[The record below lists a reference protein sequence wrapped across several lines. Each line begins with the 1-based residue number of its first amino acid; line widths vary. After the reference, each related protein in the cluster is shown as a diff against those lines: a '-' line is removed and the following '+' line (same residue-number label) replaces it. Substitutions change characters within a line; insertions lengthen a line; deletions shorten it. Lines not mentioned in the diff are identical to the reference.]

1 MAPTCYSHSMKNL
14 HYRTQSLPE
23 SVYTHQMLHLTQ
35 PTPDYHHGHHQLGHY
50 QLGSGHHPSSHIKK
64 RAGGALRRSQTS
76 VCDLVQS
83 GLSHHRA
90 PLTAGLYDQF
100 LPPPNFNAI
109 GLPVNNRVGRN
120 RTQSFYVPGSH
131 YRSSVSRLNDL
142 HSSVSPYS
150 YPVCDQSPAWY
161 HRSVPN
167 ISSYPAPA
175 PPGKSVTS
183 PLFVDCSVEYD
194 LGEQPVIP
202 ADSEPLLSI
211 HPDYIA
217 KCRSVPSSPYDRLL
231 LGNTTN
237 NNNSNSNS
245 INSSSKQCESHHKS
259 TGALHQ
265 LQQQQQQESSL
276 PRRTGIGR
284 SNRSSP
290 RARCNLNSKLEAT
303 RKLSVE
309 SRDSGI
315 GMMSSGWQM
324 FNSGCD
330 NSNFSSYPQLSDQ
343 QTEYT
348 GKVLPSNNKRF
359 ALTDLVSGL
368 LCCSVPPQYHPQTEA
383 GLGPHHQDRTME
395 WVMASQKMINKC
407 KMGQC
412 NQDCGDGFCYNVW
425 NSLVHV

>member
-1 MAPTCYSHSMKNL
+1 MAPTCHSHTMKNK

-35 PTPDYHHGHHQLGHY
+35 QPDYHHGHGHLHYPQL
-50 QLGSGHHPSSHIKK
+50 SSHHHAASHLKK
-64 RAGGALRRSQTS
+64 RTGAALRRSQTS
-76 VCDLVQS
+76 VCDLLQG

-90 PLTAGLYDQF
+90 PLTAGLYEQF

-120 RTQSFYVPGSH
+120 RTQSFY
-131 YRSSVSRLNDL
+131 YRSSV
-142 HSSVSPYS
+142 SSVSPYS

-167 ISSYPAPA
+167 IASSYPSLATSA
-175 PPGKSVTS
+175 NPGKSVTS

-217 KCRSVPSSPYDRLL
+217 KCRSVPASPYDRLVVAS
-231 LGNTTN
+231 N
-237 NNNSNSNS
+237 NNNM
-245 INSSSKQCESHHKS
+245 KQCDSHSQYKS
-259 TGALHQ
+259 LPDMKRSTSALP
-265 LQQQQQQESSL
+265 LQQQVASL
-276 PRRTGIGR
+276 PRRSGIGR
-284 SNRSSP
+284 ANRSSP

-315 GMMSSGWQM
+315 GMMSSGWNM
-324 FNSGCD
+324 FNAGCD
-330 NSNFSSYPQLSDQ
+330 NSNFSSYPPHPPPHHPSHLPHLSDQ

-359 ALTDLVSGL
+359 ALTGI
-368 LCCSVPPQYHPQTEA
+368 T
-383 GLGPHHQDRTME
+383 
-395 WVMASQKMINKC
+395 
-407 KMGQC
+407 
-412 NQDCGDGFCYNVW
+412 
-425 NSLVHV
+425 NSHYQLAF

>member
-1 MAPTCYSHSMKNL
+1 MKNK

-35 PTPDYHHGHHQLGHY
+35 QPDYHHGHGHGYPQLSSH
-50 QLGSGHHPSSHIKK
+50 HHPASHLKK
-64 RAGGALRRSQTS
+64 RTGAALRRSQTS
-76 VCDLVQS
+76 VCDLLQGGLQG

-90 PLTAGLYDQF
+90 PLTAGLYEQF

-109 GLPVNNRVGRN
+109 GLPVNNRVGRT
-120 RTQSFYVPGSH
+120 RPQSFY
-131 YRSSVSRLNDL
+131 YRSSV
-142 HSSVSPYS
+142 SSVSPYS

-167 ISSYPAPA
+167 IASSYPSLASSTN
-175 PPGKSVTS
+175 PGKSVTS

-211 HPDYIA
+211 HPDYVA
-217 KCRSVPSSPYDRLL
+217 KCRSVPASPYERLV
-231 LGNTTN
+231 LGTN
-237 NNNSNSNS
+237 NNNNN
-245 INSSSKQCESHHKS
+245 NKMKQCDSHSQYKS
-259 TGALHQ
+259 LPA
-265 LQQQQQQESSL
+265 LQQLQQESSL

-315 GMMSSGWQM
+315 GMMSSGWNM
-324 FNSGCD
+324 FNAGCD
-330 NSNFSSYPQLSDQ
+330 NSNFSSYPPHPPPHHPSHLPHLSDQ

-359 ALTDLVSGL
+359 ALTDLMSGL
-368 LCCSVPPQYHPQTEA
+368 LCCSVPPY
-383 GLGPHHQDRTME
+383 HHQADQGPGLTSHQAETNRTME
-395 WVMASQKMINKC
+395 WVVASQKMVASQARC

-425 NSLVHV
+425 NNMNSLVHV

>member
-1 MAPTCYSHSMKNL
+1 MAPTCYSHTMKNL

-23 SVYTHQMLHLTQ
+23 SVYTHQMLHLTHH
-35 PTPDYHHGHHQLGHY
+35 PTPDYHHHLGHY
-50 QLGSGHHPSSHIKK
+50 PTPQHLKK
-64 RAGGALRRSQTS
+64 RSGGALRRSQTS
-76 VCDLVQS
+76 VCDLLQS

-120 RTQSFYVPGSH
+120 RTQSFYVPSSH
-131 YRSSVSRLNDL
+131 YRSSVASHHDL
-142 HSSVSPYS
+142 HSSISPYS
-150 YPVCDQSPAWY
+150 YPVCDQSHQSPAWY
-161 HRSVPN
+161 RTSVPN
-167 ISSYPAPA
+167 LPSSYPAP
-175 PPGKSVTS
+175 PTPGKSVTS

-217 KCRSVPSSPYDRLL
+217 KCRTVQASPYDRVL
-231 LGNTTN
+231 LGNN
-237 NNNSNSNS
+237 NNNNT
-245 INSSSKQCESHHKS
+245 SKPSESQKS
-259 TGALHQ
+259 GGSLHQ
-265 LQQQQQQESSL
+265 LQQQESSL
-276 PRRTGIGR
+276 SRRSGLGR

-315 GMMSSGWQM
+315 GMMGSGWTM
-324 FNSGCD
+324 FNSGCE

-359 ALTDLVSGL
+359 ALTGI
-368 LCCSVPPQYHPQTEA
+368 TN
-383 GLGPHHQDRTME
+383 HHYQNLKIYYQL
-395 WVMASQKMINKC
+395 A
-407 KMGQC
+407 
-412 NQDCGDGFCYNVW
+412 F
-425 NSLVHV
+425 

>member
-23 SVYTHQMLHLTQ
+23 SVYTQQLLHLTQ
-35 PTPDYHHGHHQLGHY
+35 PGPDYHHGHQLGHY
-50 QLGSGHHPSSHIKK
+50 QLPHHTAAASHIKK
-64 RAGGALRRSQTS
+64 RTGAGLRRSQTS
-76 VCDLVQS
+76 VCDLLQS

-109 GLPVNNRVGRN
+109 GLPVNNRVSRN

-131 YRSSVSRLNDL
+131 YRCSVSRLSHHDL
-142 HSSVSPYS
+142 HSSLSPYS
-150 YPVCDQSPAWY
+150 YPVCDQSHQSPAWY
-161 HRSVPN
+161 RSSVPN
-167 ISSYPAPA
+167 IASSYPTP
-175 PPGKSVTS
+175 PTPGKSVTS

-217 KCRSVPSSPYDRLL
+217 KCRSVPASPYDRLL
-231 LGNTTN
+231 VGNN
-237 NNNSNSNS
+237 NNNSSSNS
-245 INSSSKQCESHHKS
+245 KHESQHKS

-265 LQQQQQQESSL
+265 LQQESSL
-276 PRRTGIGR
+276 TRRPGPVR
-284 SNRSSP
+284 STRSSP

-315 GMMSSGWQM
+315 GMMSSGWTM

-359 ALTDLVSGL
+359 ALTGITNNHY
-368 LCCSVPPQYHPQTEA
+368 Q
-383 GLGPHHQDRTME
+383 
-395 WVMASQKMINKC
+395 
-407 KMGQC
+407 
-412 NQDCGDGFCYNVW
+412 NQNVYYQ
-425 NSLVHV
+425 LAF

>member
-1 MAPTCYSHSMKNL
+1 MKNK

-35 PTPDYHHGHHQLGHY
+35 QPDYHHGH
-50 QLGSGHHPSSHIKK
+50 GHHYPQLSSHHHAASHLKK
-64 RAGGALRRSQTS
+64 RTGAALRRSQTS
-76 VCDLVQS
+76 VCDLLQG

-90 PLTAGLYDQF
+90 PLTAGLYEQF

-120 RTQSFYVPGSH
+120 RAQSFY
-131 YRSSVSRLNDL
+131 YRSSV
-142 HSSVSPYS
+142 SSVSPYS

-167 ISSYPAPA
+167 IASSYPSLASTA
-175 PPGKSVTS
+175 NPGKSVTS

-217 KCRSVPSSPYDRLL
+217 KCRSVPASPYDRLVVA
-231 LGNTTN
+231 N
-237 NNNSNSNS
+237 NNNNTM
-245 INSSSKQCESHHKS
+245 KQCDSHSHSQYKS
-259 TGALHQ
+259 LPDMKRASSA
-265 LQQQQQQESSL
+265 LQQQQEASL
-276 PRRTGIGR
+276 PRRSGIGR
-284 SNRSSP
+284 PNRTSP

-315 GMMSSGWQM
+315 GMMSSGWNM
-324 FNSGCD
+324 FNAGCE
-330 NSNFSSYPQLSDQ
+330 NSSFSSYPPAPPTAPHHPSQLPHLSDQ

-359 ALTDLVSGL
+359 ALTGITNNHYQL
-368 LCCSVPPQYHPQTEA
+368 A
-383 GLGPHHQDRTME
+383 
-395 WVMASQKMINKC
+395 
-407 KMGQC
+407 
-412 NQDCGDGFCYNVW
+412 F
-425 NSLVHV
+425 

>member
-1 MAPTCYSHSMKNL
+1 MAPTCHSHTMKNK

-35 PTPDYHHGHHQLGHY
+35 QPDYHHGHHHYPQL
-50 QLGSGHHPSSHIKK
+50 SSHHHAASHLKK
-64 RAGGALRRSQTS
+64 RTGAALRRSQTS
-76 VCDLVQS
+76 VCDLLQG

-90 PLTAGLYDQF
+90 PLTAGLYEQF

-120 RTQSFYVPGSH
+120 RAQSFY
-131 YRSSVSRLNDL
+131 YRSSV
-142 HSSVSPYS
+142 SSVSPYS

-167 ISSYPAPA
+167 IASSYPSLATSA
-175 PPGKSVTS
+175 NPGKSVTS

-217 KCRSVPSSPYDRLL
+217 KCRSVPASPYDRLVVA
-231 LGNTTN
+231 GN
-237 NNNSNSNS
+237 NNTM
-245 INSSSKQCESHHKS
+245 KQCDSHSQYKS
-259 TGALHQ
+259 LPDMKRSTSALP
-265 LQQQQQQESSL
+265 LQQQEASL
-276 PRRTGIGR
+276 PRRSGIGR
-284 SNRSSP
+284 ANRSSP

-315 GMMSSGWQM
+315 GMMSSGWNM
-324 FNSGCD
+324 FNTGSD
-330 NSNFSSYPQLSDQ
+330 NSNFASYPAHPTPHLPHLAEQ

-359 ALTDLVSGL
+359 ALTGIFTNNHY
-368 LCCSVPPQYHPQTEA
+368 Q
-383 GLGPHHQDRTME
+383 
-395 WVMASQKMINKC
+395 
-407 KMGQC
+407 
-412 NQDCGDGFCYNVW
+412 NQNV
-425 NSLVHV
+425 NYQLAF

>member
-1 MAPTCYSHSMKNL
+1 MKNK

-35 PTPDYHHGHHQLGHY
+35 QPYDHHGHHHSHYPQL
-50 QLGSGHHPSSHIKK
+50 SSHHHAASHLKK
-64 RAGGALRRSQTS
+64 RTGAALRRSQTS
-76 VCDLVQS
+76 VCDLLQGG

-90 PLTAGLYDQF
+90 PLTAGLYEQF

-109 GLPVNNRVGRN
+109 GLPVNNRGGRS
-120 RTQSFYVPGSH
+120 RTQSFY
-131 YRSSVSRLNDL
+131 YRSPV
-142 HSSVSPYS
+142 SSVSPYS

-167 ISSYPAPA
+167 IASSYPSLASSTA
-175 PPGKSVTS
+175 PGKSVTS

-194 LGEQPVIP
+194 LGEQPLIP

-217 KCRSVPSSPYDRLL
+217 KCRSVPASPYDRLV
-231 LGNTTN
+231 LGNNIN
-237 NNNSNSNS
+237 NNNN
-245 INSSSKQCESHHKS
+245 IKQSESHHKS
-259 TGALHQ
+259 LPDMKRSGGTL
-265 LQQQQQQESSL
+265 QQQQESSL
-276 PRRTGIGR
+276 PRRSGIGR
-284 SNRSSP
+284 ANRSSP

-315 GMMSSGWQM
+315 GMMSSGWNM
-324 FNSGCD
+324 FNTGCD
-330 NSNFSSYPQLSDQ
+330 NSTFSSYPAQPTPHPPHLPQLAEQ

-359 ALTDLVSGL
+359 ALTDLMSGL
-368 LCCSVPPQYHPQTEA
+368 LCCSVPPY
-383 GLGPHHQDRTME
+383 HHQAEHHHQADTRTME
-395 WVMASQKMINKC
+395 WVVASQKMVNRC

-425 NSLVHV
+425 SNMNSLVPV